1 MIQLVNK
8 NLCTACGACV
18 ERCPKKCIS
27 MEEREIGGCFPLINK
42 KECIECHSCE
52 RVCPIMN
59 LPNFKENIN
68 AYAAWNTDVRQRVT
82 SASGGIAYA
91 IYESAIQQ
99 KYACVG
105 ASFNPDFTVTHKVV
119 VDSESLINFKNS
131 KYVFSN
137 AYDAFPKVK
146 QLLSVK
152 QNVVFIG
159 LPCQVAAFRNLF
171 PNSDKLLLVDVVC
184 HGSVP
189 VSYLKQHIK
198 FLEHE
203 LKEKTEYIYFRD
215 PALGT
220 STNYF
225 SLYNKR
231 GECFYSKR
239 TSDGDLYNYAF
250 HKMVAYRENC
260 YHCRFAR
267 PERLSDI
274 TLGDFHGNGNMTEW
288 NNSKENVSLIITH
301 TEKGELWVKRMVEEG
316 LIKVEQ
322 RPLKEPINGDRQLR
336 EPSVKTQLRFDFEK
350 LMLKNNGDFE
360 KVMKEVIELDEKRWK
375 WIGRKDKIKRIIKHI
390 IRK

>member
-1 MIQLVNK
+1 MIRLANEK
-8 NLCTACGACV
+8 LCTACGACV
-18 ERCPKKCIS
+18 ERCPKNCIS
-27 MEEREIGGCFPLINK
+27 MEERQIGGCFPLINK
-42 KECIECHSCE
+42 NECIECHSCE
-52 RVCPIMN
+52 RVCPILN
-59 LPNFKENIN
+59 LPNFEENIC
-68 AYAAWNTDVRQRVT
+68 AYAAWNTDVRQRAT

-91 IYESAIQQ
+91 IYERAVLHG
-99 KYACVG
+99 YACVG

-119 VDSESLINFKNS
+119 VDQESISLFKNS

-137 AYDAFPKVK
+137 AYDVFPKVK
-146 QLLSVK
+146 QLLSLK

-171 PNSDKLLLVDVVC
+171 PNSDNLLLVDIVC

-189 VSYLKQHIK
+189 GSYLKQHIK
-198 FLEHE
+198 FLEQE
-203 LKEKTEYIYFRD
+203 LKEKAEKIYFRD
-215 PALGT
+215 PVFGT
-220 STNYF
+220 STYHF

-231 GECFYSKR
+231 GECFYGKR

-260 YHCRFAR
+260 YHCHFAR

-274 TLGDFHGNGNMTEW
+274 TLGDFHGNGNMEEW
-288 NNSKENVSLIITH
+288 NDSKDNVSLIITH
-301 TEKGELWVKRMVEEG
+301 TEKGKQWVKRMVEDG

-322 RPLKEPINGDRQLR
+322 RPLEEPINGDRQLR
-336 EPSVKTQLRFDFEK
+336 EPAVKTQLRFDFEK
-350 LMLKNNGDFE
+350 LMLKSNGNFE

-390 IRK
+390 IGK

>member
-119 VDSESLINFKNS
+119 VDSESLINLKNS

-171 PNSDKLLLVDVVC
+171 PNSD
-184 HGSVP
+184 
-189 VSYLKQHIK
+189 
-198 FLEHE
+198 
-203 LKEKTEYIYFRD
+203 
-215 PALGT
+215 
-220 STNYF
+220 
-225 SLYNKR
+225 
-231 GECFYSKR
+231 
-239 TSDGDLYNYAF
+239 
-250 HKMVAYRENC
+250 
-260 YHCRFAR
+260 
-267 PERLSDI
+267 
-274 TLGDFHGNGNMTEW
+274 
-288 NNSKENVSLIITH
+288 
-301 TEKGELWVKRMVEEG
+301 
-316 LIKVEQ
+316 
-322 RPLKEPINGDRQLR
+322 
-336 EPSVKTQLRFDFEK
+336 
-350 LMLKNNGDFE
+350 
-360 KVMKEVIELDEKRWK
+360 
-375 WIGRKDKIKRIIKHI
+375 
-390 IRK
+390 